1 MKNTFLLFL
10 IILQLGI
17 PGGVFAN
24 TLVFTNE
31 DSVWDGS
38 TFLIDINNDTV
49 GSAVDLKFGQDV
61 DARIQ
66 FDRVAN
72 TLKVNRD
79 LDLENNEIKNVRID
93 NLAVAP
99 ICDGPSSG
107 RMYFNTVDSHTYS
120 CDGSQWEILDEFTVN
135 ESEQTLDYNVLEGG
149 TIFVLSDTSTNR
161 PSDHQYIVKTLGNT
175 ALKTQV
181 ATRANGNQR
190 YFRIFQS
197 LSWTDWREI
206 KTKKYGGY
214 TIQDIDQTD
223 GTASYIGRTRDSDDK
238 WLITLSVP
246 GGFSY
251 AQEENNSGITDFTT
265 AWSNRLTLVYGSAF
279 E

>member
-38 TFLIDINNDTV
+38 TFLIDVNNDTT
-49 GSAVDLKFGQDV
+49 GTSVDLQFGQNV

-66 FDRVAN
+66 FDRVSN
-72 TLKVNRD
+72 IFKINRD
-79 LDLENNEIKNVRID
+79 IDLEGNELVNSRIE
-93 NLAVAP
+93 NLAAAP
-99 ICDGPSSG
+99 TCDAAAKG
-107 RMYFNTVDSHTYS
+107 RMYINTTDSHTYS
-120 CDGSQWEILDEFTVN
+120 CDGDTWNKLDEFSINAT
-135 ESEQTLDYNVLEGG
+135 EQTLDYNILEAG

-161 PSDHQYIVKTLGNT
+161 PTNDQYVVKTLGN
-175 ALKTQV
+175 ADLKTQV

-190 YFRIFQS
+190 YFRVFQS
-197 LSWTDWREI
+197 LAWTDWRQI

-214 TIQDIDQTD
+214 TIEDIDQTD